1 MNQVSLIG
9 RLGADPELRATQSGT
24 PVAKLSIAVERI
36 GPGKET
42 DWFDVVAFN
51 KVAESLAQ
59 RMRKGCRVGV
69 SGRLQQEKWTDKA
82 TGQKRSKISVIAQQ
96 IDFLDW
102 PGQQNH
108 AGQAESGMPDFG
120 DEDTFGAGSDVPF

>member
-1 MNQVSLIG
+1 MNQVALIG
-9 RLGADPELRATQSGT
+9 RLGRDPEMRVTQNGT
-24 PVAKLSIAVERI
+24 PVAKFTIAVERI
-36 GPGKET
+36 GPDKEA

-69 SGRLQQEKWTDKA
+69 SGRLKQEKWVDKDS
-82 TGQKRSKISVIAQQ
+82 GQKRSKISVIAQQ

-102 PGQQNH
+102 PSQQGNT
-108 AGQAESGMPDFG
+108 GQADGGMPDFG
-120 DEDTFGAGSDVPF
+120 DGDAFGSDVPF

>member
-1 MNQVSLIG
+1 MNQVALIG
-9 RLGADPELRATQSGT
+9 RLGRDPEMRVTQNGT
-24 PVAKLSIAVERI
+24 PVAKFSIAVERI

-69 SGRLQQEKWTDKA
+69 SGRLRQEKWVDKDS
-82 TGQKRSKISVIAQQ
+82 GQKRSKISVIAQQ

-102 PGQQNH
+102 PSQQGD
-108 AGQAESGMPDFG
+108 AGEADIPDFG
-120 DEDTFGAGSDVPF
+120 DGDAFGSDVPF